1 MKFGKQPIIG
11 TIYFFVRMIYKP
23 SKYPV
28 SQLKIYSY
36 FRHSLE
42 IWDEKGDEADI
53 ESKNKHSDFF
63 LSFLLLFG
71 SEVRSRDGSVT
82 ALCFS
87 TYRDSEILQTS
98 VVIYYL
104 YKLDLQSAEIR
115 KCTDI
120 KKKKKPKPISRS
132 ICTFTQAKCRI

>member
-1 MKFGKQPIIG
+1 MRKEMKPI
-11 TIYFFVRMIYKP
+11 
-23 SKYPV
+23 SKV
-28 SQLKIYSY
+28 KT
-36 FRHSLE
+36 
-42 IWDEKGDEADI
+42 
-53 ESKNKHSDFF
+53 NTDFS

-115 KCTDI
+115 KCTD
-120 KKKKKPKPISRS
+120 KKTNKTKPISRS